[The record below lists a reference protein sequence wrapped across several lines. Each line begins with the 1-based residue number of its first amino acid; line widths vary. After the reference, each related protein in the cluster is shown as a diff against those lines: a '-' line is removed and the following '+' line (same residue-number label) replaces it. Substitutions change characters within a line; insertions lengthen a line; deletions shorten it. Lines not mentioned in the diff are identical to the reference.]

1 MQEKDPK
8 MQQSDL
14 DSEITSEITFL
25 QEKIKERPVNR
36 KKLARR
42 TAITVVMAM
51 VFGLVACVTFL
62 LLEPV
67 INRML
72 YPEEK
77 AEIVRFPEEEEE
89 VRPEDMAADEE
100 ELQIIREEE
109 AGNQETGGA
118 EQGNTEQAGNGPDRE
133 DSADGE
139 TDRDDSAASA
149 GESESNENTG
159 PAGETDRNGTA
170 GTAGQN
176 TGNTTYNVTDH
187 AGDGA
192 VSEMPP
198 EEAAKALLVENYQE
212 MYDVLGE
219 LRREVEKSIVSVTAV
234 TSDVNWINDTLENKG
249 VASGL
254 IVAENGKEL
263 LILAGYEG
271 LKDADSISVSFEGEE
286 KEAEV
291 KGIDQTT
298 GLAVLAV
305 PLTAFSAKQKQE
317 ITYAVLGSS
326 IGQTLVGQPVMAIGS
341 PVGVGGSVSYG
352 IVTSQGT
359 ALGLLDSN
367 YKLLTTDIYGSRNAS
382 GVLANMR
389 GEIVG
394 ILYHDTGT
402 DDMPNRLCGIGISE
416 LKKTVEKLSNGEEMV
431 YLGIH
436 GMEINTAVYQ
446 KYQLPRGAF
455 VTNID
460 MDSPAMKAGLQNG
473 DIITKADDAD
483 ISSYAELVN
492 ILMRAQPEQNLKL
505 TVARQSQGKGEY
517 QEMTVMVTLQEQQY
531 TGKNIG
537 EQKESVHLTDG
548 I

>member
-89 VRPEDMAADEE
+89 VKPEDMAADEE

-109 AGNQETGGA
+109 AGNQETGVA

-159 PAGETDRNGTA
+159 PADETDRNETA

-176 TGNTTYNVTDH
+176 TGNTTYNGTDH

-402 DDMPNRLCGIGISE
+402 DDMPNRICGIGISE
-416 LKKTVEKLSNGEEMV
+416 LKKTVEKLSNGEKMV

-492 ILMRAQPEQNLKL
+492 ILMRAHPEQNLKL

-517 QEMTVMVTLQEQQY
+517 QEMTVMVTLQEQQ
-531 TGKNIG
+531 
-537 EQKESVHLTDG
+537 
-548 I
+548 

>member
-89 VRPEDMAADEE
+89 VKPEDMAADEE

-109 AGNQETGGA
+109 AGNQDPGGTGQANG
-118 EQGNTEQAGNGPDRE
+118 EQAGNGPGRE
-133 DSADGE
+133 DSAGGE
-139 TDRDDSAASA
+139 TDRDDPKTSA
-149 GESESNENTG
+149 GESESNENTS
-159 PAGETDRNGTA
+159 PAGEADRNE

-176 TGNTTYNVTDH
+176 TGNAVPNGTDYT
-187 AGDGA
+187 GDGA
-192 VSEMPP
+192 VSEILP
-198 EEAAKALLVENYQE
+198 EEAAKAVLVENYQE

-219 LRREVEKSIVSVTAV
+219 LRREVEKSIVSVTGV

-263 LILAGYEG
+263 LILVGYGG

-317 ITYAVLGSS
+317 ITYAALGSS

-367 YKLLTTDIYGSRNAS
+367 YKMLTTDIYGSRNAS

-394 ILYHDTGT
+394 ILYHDAGT
-402 DDMPNRLCGIGISE
+402 EDMPNRLCGIGISE
-416 LKKTVEKLSNGEEMV
+416 LKKTVEKLSNGEKMV

-436 GMEINTAVYQ
+436 GMEINAAVYQ

-473 DIITKADDAD
+473 DIITKADDVD
-483 ISSYAELVN
+483 ISSYAEFVN
-492 ILMRAQPEQNLKL
+492 ILMRAHPEQNLKL

-517 QEMTVMVTLQEQQY
+517 QEMTVTVTLQEQK
-531 TGKNIG
+531 TGGNYEI
-537 EQKESVHLTDG
+537 H
-548 I
+548 